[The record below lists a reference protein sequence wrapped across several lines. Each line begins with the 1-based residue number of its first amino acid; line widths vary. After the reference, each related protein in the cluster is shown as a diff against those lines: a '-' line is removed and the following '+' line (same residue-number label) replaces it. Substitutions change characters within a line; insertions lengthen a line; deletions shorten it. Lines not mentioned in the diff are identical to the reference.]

1 MLLIRPDTAPEHWV
15 QCRDEIYNPSAGCL
29 KHLLSNDFYFQTP
42 CIFII
47 NQIIRDQSQLLKLT
61 LHQGLSQSFTDLF
74 ILGPNYNYFLLS
86 INTKLS

>member
-47 NQIIRDQSQLLKLT
+47 NQIIRDQSQ
-61 LHQGLSQSFTDLF
+61 FTDLF